1 MTGVAIGS
9 VRDLGLPNLK
19 FFVQNRRRRLGR
31 GSLMRRAAA
40 PVNGYKH
47 SFRNV
52 TTVTQTTPKSGS
64 LRKGNVSALAALR
77 FGPGPIQSAS
87 HDGHG
92 GHRRRAAV
100 PNYLMPVAAGPVG
113 QASTRKTSPKTGYR
127 CHASGRRFSQAPRQ
141 EWREASP
148 WSFKASPNV
157 HPSAAGL
164 VEGPRRPRRG
174 HLAVCGTQQGRGRS
188 AGNQGE

>member
-31 GSLMRRAAA
+31 GSLMRRPAA

-52 TTVTQTTPKSGS
+52 TTVTQTTHKSGS
-64 LRKGNVSALAALR
+64 LQKGDVSALAVLR

-87 HDGHG
+87 HEGTAGIAEWPRPEFPHAG
-92 GHRRRAAV
+92 GSRPRRTSIHAKNVTKNRIQ
-100 PNYLMPVAAGPVG
+100 MPCV
-113 QASTRKTSPKTGYR
+113 
-127 CHASGRRFSQAPRQ
+127 GRRFSQAPRQ

-148 WSFKASPNV
+148 CSFKASPNV